1 MQHGLLGRTHLWAA
15 LISSLSTHS
24 DSCLQDKGL
33 LLSQDGH
40 WRGLKASEILVGNML
55 CMIHRWVQ
63 EEDCQGRHAYATCS
77 PEHPHTSSGVSCHSH
92 SCGVL
97 QKFVVSQT
105 LAVHYTAVKG
115 GQVQKSIG
123 SHARDVT
130 ALAEGHRLVQI
141 HGCKCAWLSLLSEH
155 CCKPAC

>member
-1 MQHGLLGRTHLWAA
+1 MKHCLLRRTRLWAA

-40 WRGLKASEILVGNML
+40 WRGLKASEILVGKTL

-63 EEDCQGRHAYATCS
+63 EEECQGRHATCS
-77 PEHPHTSSGVSCHSH
+77 PEHPHTSPGVSCHSH

-97 QKFVVSQT
+97 QTLVVNQT
-105 LAVHYTAVKG
+105 LAVHCTA
-115 GQVQKSIG
+115 
-123 SHARDVT
+123 
-130 ALAEGHRLVQI
+130 
-141 HGCKCAWLSLLSEH
+141 
-155 CCKPAC
+155 